1 MILVF
6 GSINVDL
13 VATVPSIPRPGE
25 TVLSTRYD
33 TSPGGKGANQ
43 AVAAARARADARL
56 PVVMA
61 GAVGDDGFGAFALAN
76 LAENGVDTRA
86 VRKGDEPTGCAFI
99 VVNPQGENA
108 ITVASGANRIVRA
121 AEVPDAMLTEARVV
135 VLQMEVPVDENIALA
150 RRARAAGAPVI
161 LNLAPAPA
169 DLSPALLER
178 LLANVDVLVLNE
190 LEAATVAAIYDGA
203 KASDPAGMARYIAE
217 RAKLTAVIT
226 LGADGAVASVC
237 GKPPLAAPALA
248 IMPVDTTGAGDAF
261 VGIMAAK
268 LAEGVAFELC
278 LRYAAVGASLACLA
292 LGAQAGLPY
301 AADIEKA
308 LAGSAT

>member
-6 GSINVDL
+6 GSINIDL

-25 TVLSTRYD
+25 TVLSARYE
-33 TSPGGKGANQ
+33 TTAGGKGANQ

-76 LAENGVDTRA
+76 LAKNGVDTRA
-86 VRKGDEPTGCAFI
+86 VRKGGEPTGCAFI
-99 VVNPQGENA
+99 AVNPRGENA
-108 ITVASGANRIVRA
+108 ITVASGANRTVRA
-121 AEVPDAMLTEARVV
+121 ADVPDAMLGQARAV
-135 VLQMEVPVDENIALA
+135 VLQMEIPVDENIALA
-150 RRARAAGAPVI
+150 RRARAAGTPVI

-178 LLANVDVLVLNE
+178 LLASVDVLVLNE
-190 LEAATVAAIYDGA
+190 LEAAAVAAAYDGVTGT
-203 KASDPAGMARYIAE
+203 DPGTMARDIAE

-226 LGADGAVASVC
+226 LGADGAVASVH
-237 GKPPLAAPALA
+237 GKPPLAARALT
-248 IMPVDTTGAGDAF
+248 ITPVDTTGAGDAF

-268 LAEGVAFELC
+268 IAEGVAFERC

-292 LGAQAGLPY
+292 LGAQASLPY

-308 LAGSAT
+308 LAESPT